1 MYCGLCVC
9 WEDLPIKTKFLFSE
23 VKSVFI
29 TFAYLT
35 LCCDFGAAKHRL
47 KTKTKTDHQVSI
59 PITLQR
65 VNNAKHG
72 VRTADIILNALISD
86 HSFAH
91 FIAILLSVLLS
102 L

>member
-65 VNNAKHG
+65 VNKR
-72 VRTADIILNALISD
+72 VRRWTADIILNALISD

>member
-65 VNNAKHG
+65 L
-72 VRTADIILNALISD
+72 RTADIILNALISD